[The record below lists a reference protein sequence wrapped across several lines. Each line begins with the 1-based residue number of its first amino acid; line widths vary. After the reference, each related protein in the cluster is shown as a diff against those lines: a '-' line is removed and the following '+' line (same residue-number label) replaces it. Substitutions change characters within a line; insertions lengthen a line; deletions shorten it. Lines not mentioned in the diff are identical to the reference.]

1 MRKRVSISL
10 ILVAGAWAVYPA
22 WASGSDG
29 AAPAPPTTAPAVAA
43 APVAAVAAAP
53 AFPATAPAVVATTQP
68 QSPLAFPAAVA
79 EAPAADGA
87 HTGAVT
93 AAQVS
98 VSDAGSVDIH
108 VEAAD
113 LLQVLRMLSLQS
125 QRNIIASKAV
135 AGTVSANLYNV
146 TVHEALDAILHSN
159 DCGYVEKGNFIYVYT
174 TGELAEQ
181 EKANHT
187 LRTEIFRL
195 NYVPVSDV
203 MAMIKPVISSQ
214 GQLAASKDAEKGID
228 TSGGETSSGGGGGG
242 GGVSTGGNTYAGND
256 LLVVTD
262 YAENLQR
269 VADML
274 KEIDRRPQQVLVEA
288 TILAATLSDNN
299 AMGIDF
305 SFLGGVDFDSLLS
318 SGTGLSGLLSSN
330 TLNSASSGSSGTSG
344 TTGTGSIASKGFAG
358 FTTGSYDASVPAGG
372 LQVGIVHRNLGVFI
386 QALESVTNTTIL
398 ANPKVLALDKQA
410 AEVHVGSSF
419 GYQTTTVT
427 QTTSTQT
434 VQFFDTGTTLS
445 FRPYVGADGF
455 IRMEIHPEDSSG
467 GLNASNL
474 PFKNTTEVT
483 CNVMVK
489 DGNTIV
495 IGGLFREQSS
505 TARSQ
510 IPGLGSIPI
519 LGALFRQQSDTTTRQ
534 EIIIMLTPHIIKDDS
549 AYAALSEDQ
558 MKAAEQY
565 RVGVRRGMM
574 FFGRERLA
582 ETAYENAEHEL
593 AKPHPDRGL
602 ALWHLNV
609 ATNLNPTFLEAIE
622 LKQKVSGQVVSSVDN
637 SAIRAFVS
645 EQMMADERKRLDDGS
660 ASPAVSDAGA
670 GPGGK

>member
-1 MRKRVSISL
+1 MDAL
-10 ILVAGAWAVYPA
+10 
-22 WASGSDG
+22 
-29 AAPAPPTTAPAVAA
+29 
-43 APVAAVAAAP
+43 
-53 AFPATAPAVVATTQP
+53 
-68 QSPLAFPAAVA
+68 
-79 EAPAADGA
+79 ADGA
-87 HTGAVT
+87 RGGPLTSG
-93 AAQVS
+93 QVS

-113 LLQVLRMLSLQS
+113 LLAVLRMLSLQS
-125 QRNIIASKAV
+125 QRNIIASKSV
-135 AGTVSANLYNV
+135 TGTVSANLYNV
-146 TVHEALDAILHSN
+146 TVREALDAILHAN

-174 TGELAEQ
+174 NAELAEQ
-181 EKANHT
+181 EKATHT

-195 NYVPVSDV
+195 YYIPVSDV
-203 MAMIKPVISSQ
+203 LAMIKPVISAQ
-214 GQLAASKDAEKGID
+214 GQVAASKDAEKGID
-228 TSGGETSSGGGGGG
+228 TSGGASSSGGGGGG
-242 GGVSTGGNTYAGND
+242 SGTSTGGNTYAGND

-305 SFLGGVDFDSLLS
+305 SFLGGVDFDSLLN
-318 SGTGLSGLLSSN
+318 SGTGLTGLLTSN
-330 TLNSASSGSSGTSG
+330 ALNSASSGGGTSG
-344 TTGTGSIASKGFAG
+344 TGGTGSTGTTSTGSIASKGYAG
-358 FTTGSYDASVPAGG
+358 FSTGTFDSQVPAGG

-467 GLNASNL
+467 GLNGSNL

-534 EIIIMLTPHIIKDDS
+534 EIIVMLTPHIIKDDS
-549 AYAALSEDQ
+549 AYAALSQDQ
-558 MKAAEQY
+558 LRAAEEY

-582 ETAYENAEHEL
+582 ETAYENAQHEL
-593 AKPHPDRGL
+593 DKAHPDREL

-645 EQMMADERKRLDDGS
+645 DAMMADERKRLDRAGQPATQPAAGTRSWPGS
-660 ASPAVSDAGA
+660 DTGVT
-670 GPGGK
+670 PGGK

>member
-1 MRKRVSISL
+1 M
-10 ILVAGAWAVYPA
+10 
-22 WASGSDG
+22 
-29 AAPAPPTTAPAVAA
+29 
-43 APVAAVAAAP
+43 
-53 AFPATAPAVVATTQP
+53 
-68 QSPLAFPAAVA
+68 
-79 EAPAADGA
+79 
-87 HTGAVT
+87 
-93 AAQVS
+93 
-98 VSDAGSVDIH
+98 
-108 VEAAD
+108 
-113 LLQVLRMLSLQS
+113 
-125 QRNIIASKAV
+125 
-135 AGTVSANLYNV
+135 
-146 TVHEALDAILHSN
+146 
-159 DCGYVEKGNFIYVYT
+159 
-174 TGELAEQ
+174 
-181 EKANHT
+181 
-187 LRTEIFRL
+187 
-195 NYVPVSDV
+195 
-203 MAMIKPVISSQ
+203 
-214 GQLAASKDAEKGID
+214 
-228 TSGGETSSGGGGGG
+228 
-242 GGVSTGGNTYAGND
+242 
-256 LLVVTD
+256 
-262 YAENLQR
+262 
-269 VADML
+269 
-274 KEIDRRPQQVLVEA
+274 
-288 TILAATLSDNN
+288 AATLSDNN

-305 SFLGGVDFDSLLS
+305 SFLGGVNFDSLLS

-330 TLNSASSGSSGTSG
+330 TLNTAASSSG
-344 TTGTGSIASKGFAG
+344 TTGTTGSGATSTGSIVSKGFAG
-358 FTTGSYDASVPAGG
+358 FTTGNYDASVPAGG
-372 LQVGIVHRNLGVFI
+372 LQVGIVHKNLGVFI

-445 FRPYVGADGF
+445 FRPYVGADGY

-519 LGALFRQQSDTTTRQ
+519 LGALFRQQSDTTSRQ

-582 ETAYENAEHEL
+582 ETAYENAQHEL
-593 AKPHPDRGL
+593 EKPHPDRGL

-622 LKQKVSGQVVSSVDN
+622 LKQKISGQVVSSVDN
-637 SAIRAFVS
+637 SSIRAFVS
-645 EQMMADERKRLDDGS
+645 EQMMADQAARSGRDSRGG
-660 ASPAVSDAGA
+660 SPAAAPSLGSDTGVW
-670 GPGGK
+670 PEGK